1 MYYDYPEN
9 EEAYS
14 FKTEYMFGDDLLIMP
29 VTSPAVNNI
38 STVKVWLPKGTDWYE
53 WSTGTLLKGG
63 QIVERDFLLNEYP
76 IYVKAGAILPMNT
89 QVKNLQQ
96 NNTDLILKVFA
107 AGNYSTRLYEDAG
120 DNKDYQ
126 KNAFTFTTI
135 QSVKEADGS
144 LTLTILPREGSFPE
158 MISKRN
164 LEVQLFGSVMPV
176 SVSLNGVKLEYNKE
190 NKDNTWSYSGD
201 LLTAHIRAN
210 QVDCSQKTE
219 FKIQFPAQPVDIN
232 GVIGKMNRLRKAV
245 TLLKNNWFDG
255 SPIPEM
261 ISATNQLDVRINYQ
275 PENFDSLL
283 KDFNLHYLQIGDTIN
298 NTHVDKNVVSMCRLY
313 LGK

>member
-1 MYYDYPEN
+1 
-9 EEAYS
+9 
-14 FKTEYMFGDDLLIMP
+14 
-29 VTSPAVNNI
+29 
-38 STVKVWLPKGTDWYE
+38 
-53 WSTGTLLKGG
+53 
-63 QIVERDFLLNEYP
+63 
-76 IYVKAGAILPMNT
+76 
-89 QVKNLQQ
+89 
-96 NNTDLILKVFA
+96 
-107 AGNYSTRLYEDAG
+107 
-120 DNKDYQ
+120 
-126 KNAFTFTTI
+126 
-135 QSVKEADGS
+135 
-144 LTLTILPREGSFPE
+144 
-158 MISKRN
+158 
-164 LEVQLFGSVMPV
+164 MPV